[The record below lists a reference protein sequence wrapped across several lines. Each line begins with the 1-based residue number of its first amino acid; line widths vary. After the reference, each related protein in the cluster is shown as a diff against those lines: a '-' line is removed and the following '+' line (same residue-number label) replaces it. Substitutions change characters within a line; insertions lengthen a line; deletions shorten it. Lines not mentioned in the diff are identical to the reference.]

1 MTLKN
6 KIRRLAEFVSG
17 RATAVAFGVNHEPSS
32 RALGLKTKS
41 WSGLGRSRASSA
53 LAWSFVGLGSLIA
66 LLGVAFSSSTLTVAN
81 VALVTGASLIL
92 FAVLVAQF
100 RVSYLNSRYHL
111 RKLQKIGKRVEQRI
125 EQLEDAR
132 WRVHDNTNRM
142 RELLDAQQNVIYVTD
157 QTGRLTFVNRSFCS
171 TFGVDPQAVLKT
183 QFHPAEIECRN
194 QDNVCHDDDSLVPSE
209 DSRSY
214 IKTVNGPRW
223 FAWSESE
230 IPAIDGL
237 SFDRQVV
244 GTDITN
250 QLQIEAELS
259 AARDQA
265 QSASRA
271 KSRFLASMSHE
282 IRTPMNGILGMGGLL
297 LDSNLTKEQQTY
309 VDAVNHSA
317 QTLMS
322 LIDEILDFSRIE
334 AGHLKLDTRPFSPY
348 ETMQSVV
355 ELLAPQAHQ
364 KGLELAWLIDSDV
377 PGALRGDRN
386 RFRQV
391 LTNLLG
397 NAIKY
402 TDRGGVSAALH
413 VRSAQDGNCRLRLTI
428 EDTGVGLE
436 NADIAR
442 IFGEFERAGESE
454 ERFESGTG
462 LGLAIARQIVR
473 AMDGEISVAA
483 SPGHG
488 ASFVA
493 EFSLPVED
501 PEPVLHTY
509 QGALDGAKI
518 LIASGHLIERRSLS
532 QLLTQLGARVFE
544 ANEASREAIEEALAD
559 HPSAVDVL
567 LIDADESPDEAG
579 SALAELQKRFL

>member
-132 WRVHDNTNRM
+132 WRVHDNTHRM

-183 QFHPAEIECRN
+183 QFHPAKIECRN

-282 IRTPMNGILGMGGLL
+282 IRTPMNGILGMGG
-297 LDSNLTKEQQTY
+297 
-309 VDAVNHSA
+309 
-317 QTLMS
+317 
-322 LIDEILDFSRIE
+322 
-334 AGHLKLDTRPFSPY
+334 
-348 ETMQSVV
+348 
-355 ELLAPQAHQ
+355 
-364 KGLELAWLIDSDV
+364 
-377 PGALRGDRN
+377 
-386 RFRQV
+386 
-391 LTNLLG
+391 
-397 NAIKY
+397 
-402 TDRGGVSAALH
+402 
-413 VRSAQDGNCRLRLTI
+413 
-428 EDTGVGLE
+428 
-436 NADIAR
+436 
-442 IFGEFERAGESE
+442 
-454 ERFESGTG
+454 
-462 LGLAIARQIVR
+462 
-473 AMDGEISVAA
+473 
-483 SPGHG
+483 
-488 ASFVA
+488 
-493 EFSLPVED
+493 
-501 PEPVLHTY
+501 
-509 QGALDGAKI
+509 
-518 LIASGHLIERRSLS
+518 
-532 QLLTQLGARVFE
+532 
-544 ANEASREAIEEALAD
+544 
-559 HPSAVDVL
+559 
-567 LIDADESPDEAG
+567 
-579 SALAELQKRFL
+579 